1 MQIYIKTNNTNVYNI
16 DADETVESLKQKIFE
31 KEKIESKYYYLTY
44 GGKLLTKGKLGEL
57 GITKESTIFLNTKL
71 CSM

>member
-1 MQIYIKTNNTNVYNI
+1 MQVYIKTNTTRIYNI
-16 DADETVESLKQKIFE
+16 ELDETVESLKEKIFQ
-31 KEKIESKYYYLTY
+31 KEKIEQKYYYLTY
-44 GGKLLTKGKLGEL
+44 GGKLLTKGKLVEL